1 MSDTR
6 ACSTMQTVRDDDGET
21 YLLVK
26 RSAES
31 SRVRDPETGEE
42 RYVDNDDLRVV
53 DGESPLATAASGVPE
68 PVRRTLGAVRDDRS
82 LGLLAVV
89 VDEGPIAAIDLLD
102 ASDWASRTSTVRSPS
117 SAPPDWSGR
126 PRSRAGGATRR
137 PRSRSRRW
145 RRSGATAAASATTT
159 ESGRPAHSTPTK
171 STYGPSG
178 YLRS

>member
-1 MSDTR
+1 MSDER
-6 ACSTMQTVRDDDGET
+6 APPTMQTVRDGDGET

-31 SRVRDPETGEE
+31 SRVRDPATGAE
-42 RYVDNDDLRVV
+42 RYVDNDDLSVV

-102 ASDWASRTSTVRSPS
+102 AADMCESDLHGSITEFRAAGLVEE
-117 SAPPDWSGR
+117 AEVAGR
-126 PRSRAGGATRR
+126 RGYE
-137 PRSRSRRW
+137 
-145 RRSGATAAASATTT
+145 ATAVAIEALELLRGEPDSAAVPDSD
-159 ESGRPAHSTPTK
+159 ED
-171 STYGPSG
+171 
-178 YLRS
+178 

>member
-1 MSDTR
+1 MSGGR
-6 ACSTMQTVRDDDGET
+6 GLSLMQTVRDGDGDT

-31 SRVRDPETGEE
+31 SRVRDPDTGAE
-42 RYVDNDDLRVV
+42 RYVDNDDLTVV

-102 ASDWASRTSTVRSPS
+102 AADMCESDVHGAVTTFRAAGLVEEVEVAGRRGYEPTPVAVAAMDSLRGDAESES
-117 SAPPDWSGR
+117 S
-126 PRSRAGGATRR
+126 
-137 PRSRSRRW
+137 
-145 RRSGATAAASATTT
+145 
-159 ESGRPAHSTPTK
+159 E
-171 STYGPSG
+171 
-178 YLRS
+178 

>member
-1 MSDTR
+1 ME
-6 ACSTMQTVRDDDGET
+6 TVRNDEGET

-31 SRVRDPETGEE
+31 SRVRDPATGAE

-53 DGESPLATAASGVPE
+53 DGESALATAASGVPE

-102 ASDWASRTSTVRSPS
+102 AADMCESDLHGAITEFRAAGLVDEVDVAGRRGYEATTV
-117 SAPPDWSGR
+117 AIEAMGLL
-126 PRSRAGGATRR
+126 
-137 PRSRSRRW
+137 
-145 RRSGATAAASATTT
+145 RSGS
-159 ESGRPAHSTPTK
+159 EGGEGGGVDERD
-171 STYGPSG
+171 GD
-178 YLRS
+178 

>member
-1 MSDTR
+1 MSDGD
-6 ACSTMQTVRDDDGET
+6 APSTMQTVRDGDGET

-31 SRVRDPETGEE
+31 SRVRDPSTGEE

-53 DGESPLATAASGVPE
+53 DGESALATAASGVPE

-102 ASDWASRTSTVRSPS
+102 AADMCESDLHGTITEFRAAGLVAETEV
-117 SAPPDWSGR
+117 AGR
-126 PRSRAGGATRR
+126 RGYE
-137 PRSRSRRW
+137 
-145 RRSGATAAASATTT
+145 ATAVAVEAL
-159 ESGRPAHSTPTK
+159 GL
-171 STYGPSG
+171 
-178 YLRS
+178 LRGEADEGDGVGEGDGD